1 MKTHVYVDGFNL
13 YYGCLRGTPHRWL
26 NLAELCRLMLPFD
39 DVRRIKYFT
48 ALVGPRR
55 GDNGQPLRQQLYL
68 RALSTLPLVE
78 IHLGHYLTHEV
89 SMPLAHPPAAG
100 PQYARVIK
108 TEEKGSARA
117 SVS

>member
-1 MKTHVYVDGFNL
+1 
-13 YYGCLRGTPHRWL
+13 
-26 NLAELCRLMLPFD
+26 MLPFD

-100 PQYARVIK
+100 PRYARVIK